1 MRAVMPRIL
10 RNGEGQP
17 VKEAAMPEAAERRSL
32 EEGTGQGRASA
43 LVQGQTS
50 PTLPAAPGRIGR
62 LGGVTEDA
70 VKLSAFRSR
79 GQAALH
85 RRLRYRHHK
94 PEQCL
99 RS

>member
-17 VKEAAMPEAAERRSL
+17 VKEAAMPEAPEFK
-32 EEGTGQGRASA
+32 EGKGRAKVSDV

-50 PTLPAAPGRIGR
+50 PTLPAANGRIAR
-62 LGGVTEDA
+62 LGGVTEPVIPGA
-70 VKLSAFRSR
+70 GALRC
-79 GQAALH
+79 QAALH